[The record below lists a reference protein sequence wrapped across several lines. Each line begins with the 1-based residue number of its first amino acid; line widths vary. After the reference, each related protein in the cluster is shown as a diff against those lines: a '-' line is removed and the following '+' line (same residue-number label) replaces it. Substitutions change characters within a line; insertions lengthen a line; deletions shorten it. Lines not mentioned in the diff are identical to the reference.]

1 MTEDEAP
8 TDEDVRGIARME
20 MASMS
25 DARNRLMDEHSA
37 SFRWLIASLFA
48 ANGGAL
54 ITLGT
59 SELIPPEARIWACG
73 WFTAGIIS
81 ALLTAWLNQKL
92 IQRGLAPMVALIA
105 FWGCIA
111 HGLDFDEKKHN
122 ELIAG
127 LQSALKRS
135 WPVQMSGWFSAILF
149 IFGVAAA
156 GSGYYGEIVSRKLHP
171 TVQQFTTQPA
181 PSSCV
186 PLSRKASK

>member
-1 MTEDEAP
+1 MTEDDAP
-8 TDEDVRGIARME
+8 SQEDVRSIARME
-20 MASMS
+20 MASIS

-59 SELIPPEARIWACG
+59 SELIPPDSRIWACG
-73 WFTAGIIS
+73 WFTCGVLVS
-81 ALLTAWLNQKL
+81 LLTAWLNQKL

-111 HGLDFDEKKHN
+111 HGLDFDEEKHKV
-122 ELIAG
+122 LIAD

-135 WPVQMSGWFSAILF
+135 WPVQVSGWLSAAMF
-149 IFGVAAA
+149 TFGVVAA
-156 GSGYYGEIVSRKLHP
+156 GTGYHNGIVNAKIPP
-171 TVQQFTTQPA
+171 TVQ
-181 PSSCV
+181 V
-186 PLSRKASK
+186 R